1 MVSEL
6 ARGDWEELREQGLEP
21 TLDDFDRLNQIA
33 LRLTDG
39 AETTAANFPRVGW
52 AGDVPFFEPTFQAFA
67 WYNRFAARAAADDD
81 TAVTL
86 WAFALAHAREPRF
99 FDGLTETDAID
110 STVSAWASSLPA
122 TRDEVARACRWA
134 ACGLYDARPAVAGDA
149 RSDASAQDA
158 APRFRADRTEAAKNL
173 AALESRL
180 TEACAALHAAPSDL
194 ECETPSRL
202 ERIREA
208 AAVELGRPLG
218 RDEARLHADYDLTL
232 REIRRRLV
240 AERDARDA
248 ATPPSTEA
256 GLPPST
262 GDRCRGEGR

>member
-33 LRLTDG
+33 LRLTNG

-67 WYNRFAARAAADDD
+67 WYNRFAARAAADDE

-99 FDGLTETDAID
+99 FDGLTEPDAID
-110 STVSAWASSLPA
+110 RAVSAWASSLPA

-134 ACGLYDARPAVAGDA
+134 ACGLDDARPAVAGDA
-149 RSDASAQDA
+149 RSDAAAQDA
-158 APRFRADRTEAAKNL
+158 DPRFRADRTEAAKNL
-173 AALESRL
+173 SALESRL
-180 TEACAALHAAPSDL
+180 ADACAAPSDL

-208 AAVELGRPLG
+208 AAVEMGRPLG

-240 AERDARDA
+240 AERDA
-248 ATPPSTEA
+248 ATPPSIVPQHSEA
-256 GLPPST
+256 
-262 GDRCRGEGR
+262 

>member
-6 ARGDWEELREQGLEP
+6 ARGDWEDLRAQGLDP

-33 LRLTDG
+33 LRLADG

-52 AGDVPFFEPTFQAFA
+52 AGDVPFYEPTFQAFA
-67 WYNRFAARAAADDD
+67 WYHRFAARAAADEE
-81 TAVTL
+81 TAGTL

-99 FDGLTETDAID
+99 FEGLTEPDAID
-110 STVSAWASSLPA
+110 RAVSAWASSLPA

-134 ACGLYDARPAVAGDA
+134 ACGLDDAHPADAGDA
-149 RSDASAQDA
+149 RSVAEAQAA

-173 AALESRL
+173 SALEARL
-180 TEACAALHAAPSDL
+180 AEACAALHAAPSDL

-202 ERIREA
+202 DRIREA

-218 RDEARLHADYDLTL
+218 RNEARLHADYDLTL
-232 REIRRRLV
+232 REIRRRLK
-240 AERDARDA
+240 RGRDA

-256 GLPPST
+256 GRPPSP

>member
-6 ARGDWEELREQGLEP
+6 ARGDWEDLRAQGLDP

-33 LRLTDG
+33 LRLADG
-39 AETTAANFPRVGW
+39 AETTSANFPRVGW
-52 AGDVPFFEPTFQAFA
+52 AGDVPFYEPTFQAFA
-67 WYNRFAARAAADDD
+67 WYHRFAARAAADEE
-81 TAVTL
+81 TAGTL

-99 FDGLTETDAID
+99 FDGLTEPDAID
-110 STVSAWASSLPA
+110 RAVSAWASSLPA

-134 ACGLYDARPAVAGDA
+134 ACGLDDAQA
-149 RSDASAQDA
+149 A

-173 AALESRL
+173 SALESRL
-180 TEACAALHAAPSDL
+180 AEACAALHAAPSDL

-202 ERIREA
+202 DRIREA
-208 AAVELGRPLG
+208 AAVELGRPMG

-240 AERDARDA
+240 AELDA

-256 GLPPST
+256 GRPPSP

>member
-6 ARGDWEELREQGLEP
+6 ARGDWEDLRAQGLDP

-52 AGDVPFFEPTFQAFA
+52 AGDVPFYEPTFQAFA
-67 WYNRFAARAAADDD
+67 WYHRFAARAAADEE
-81 TAVTL
+81 TAGTL

-99 FDGLTETDAID
+99 FDGLTEPDAID
-110 STVSAWASSLPA
+110 RAVSAWASSLPA

-134 ACGLYDARPAVAGDA
+134 ACGLDDAQPAG
-149 RSDASAQDA
+149 AQAA

-173 AALESRL
+173 AALEARL
-180 TEACAALHAAPSDL
+180 AKACAALHAAPSDL

-202 ERIREA
+202 DRIREA

-232 REIRRRLV
+232 REIRRRLK
-240 AERDARDA
+240 RGRDA

-256 GLPPST
+256 GRPPSP

>member
-6 ARGDWEELREQGLEP
+6 ARGDWEDLRAQGLDP

-33 LRLTDG
+33 LRLSDG

-67 WYNRFAARAAADDD
+67 WYHRFASRAADDE
-81 TAVTL
+81 TAGTL
-86 WAFALAHAREPRF
+86 WAFALAHARAPRF
-99 FDGLTETDAID
+99 FDALTSPDAID
-110 STVSAWASSLPA
+110 RAVSEWAASLPA

-134 ACGLYDARPAVAGDA
+134 ACGQDDARPAEPDGARPVATA
-149 RSDASAQDA
+149 RAC
-158 APRFRADRTEAAKNL
+158 APRFRANRSEAARNL

-180 TEACAALHAAPSDL
+180 AEACAALHAAPDAL
-194 ECETPSRL
+194 ACETPSRL
-202 ERIREA
+202 DRIRAA

-218 RDEARLHADYDLTL
+218 RDEAQLHADYDLTL
-232 REIRRRLV
+232 REIRRRLK
-240 AERDARDA
+240 RARDA
-248 ATPPSTEA
+248 ATSPSTEA
-256 GLPPST
+256 GRPPSH